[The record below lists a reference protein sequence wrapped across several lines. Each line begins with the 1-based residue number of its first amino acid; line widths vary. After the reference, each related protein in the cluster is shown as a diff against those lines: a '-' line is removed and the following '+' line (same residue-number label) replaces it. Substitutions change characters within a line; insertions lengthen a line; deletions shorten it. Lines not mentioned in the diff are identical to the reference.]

1 MKDPNVISN
10 LRMISGDKW
19 TVVGMLQLA
28 THFLKSKLMLILIKT
43 FSYSL
48 VFVQYQAHSIV
59 FERGELIPKKKRKK
73 KFKYNENPNSLFW
86 LLIKNNSL
94 FLIWLYES

>member
-28 THFLKSKLMLILIKT
+28 THFLKSKLMLIIMHIDFFLFTCVCLISGT
-43 FSYSL
+43 
-48 VFVQYQAHSIV
+48 
-59 FERGELIPKKKRKK
+59 
-73 KFKYNENPNSLFW
+73 
-86 LLIKNNSL
+86 
-94 FLIWLYES
+94 

>member
-28 THFLKSKLMLILIKT
+28 AHFLKSELMLIIMHID
-43 FSYSL
+43 F
-48 VFVQYQAHSIV
+48 F
-59 FERGELIPKKKRKK
+59 
-73 KFKYNENPNSLFW
+73 LFTCVK
-86 LLIKNNSL
+86 LSNIRHIAL
-94 FLIWLYES
+94 FLKGRSLSQKKTKQQV